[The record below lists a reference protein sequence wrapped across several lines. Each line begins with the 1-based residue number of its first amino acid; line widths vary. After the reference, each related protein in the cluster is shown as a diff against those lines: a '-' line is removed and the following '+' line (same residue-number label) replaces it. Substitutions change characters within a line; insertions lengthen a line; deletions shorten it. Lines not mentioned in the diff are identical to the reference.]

1 LTLVL
6 TLVDGVKRP
15 RVRSLLWLTIL
26 EFRYNSLLKRTAPV
40 RRRGPYDSTLL
51 GRFGEEEAMIIGVPK
66 EIKEVEKRVGMTP
79 QGVDALVAHGHRVL
93 VEKSAGEGSGFSDQ
107 EYQKAGAILV
117 EGGNDIWEGADMV
130 VKVKE
135 PLEPEISLMWSGQV
149 LFTYLHLAANRELTL
164 KLMERRIVGIGYETV
179 QGQDGSLPL
188 LRPMSEIAGRA
199 SVLAGGMCLEARH
212 GGRGVLLCGA
222 SGVPPSKVV
231 ILGAGVVGTN
241 ACKVALGIGAR
252 VSILDTHPE
261 RLSYLHDIT
270 QGHIA
275 TFISNRMTIGEEIA
289 GADLV
294 IGAVLIPGAHAPKLV
309 TRPMLKKMRPGSAV
323 VDVSVDQGGCFET
336 TRPTTHENPT
346 YVEEGIVHYCVAN
359 IPGAFPRTSTFAL
372 TNATFPYVLQIADKG
387 YEKAMEENGALRKGL
402 NLMGGQIVHQAVADS
417 LGLKN
422 PS

>member
-1 LTLVL
+1 MIV
-6 TLVDGVKRP
+6 GV
-15 RVRSLLWLTIL
+15 I
-26 EFRYNSLLKRTAPV
+26 
-40 RRRGPYDSTLL
+40 
-51 GRFGEEEAMIIGVPK
+51 K
-66 EIKEVEKRVGMTP
+66 EIKEVEKRVGMIP

-93 VEKSAGEGSGFSDQ
+93 VERRAGKGSGFSDQ
-107 EYQKAGAILV
+107 EYRKAGAILV
-117 EGGNDIWEGADMV
+117 EKARDVWNEAEIV

-135 PLEPEISLMWSGQV
+135 PLEPEFPLMRPGQI

-222 SGVPPSKVV
+222 SGVPPAKVV

-252 VSILDTHPE
+252 VSILDIHPE
-261 RLSYLHDIT
+261 RLSYIHDIT
-270 QGHIA
+270 QGHIS

-309 TRPMLKKMRPGSAV
+309 TRQMLKRIRPGSAV
-323 VDVSVDQGGCFET
+323 VDISVDQGGCFET

-346 YVEEGIVHYCVAN
+346 YLEEGIVHYCVTN

-387 YEKAMEENGALRKGL
+387 YGKAMEENAALRKGL
-402 NLMGGQIVHQAVADS
+402 NLIDGKVVYQAVAESFGLPFIQNPFCTPS
-417 LGLKN
+417 LRT
-422 PS
+422 PSCIR

>member
-1 LTLVL
+1 MVAERQKVNT
-6 TLVDGVKRP
+6 T
-15 RVRSLLWLTIL
+15 
-26 EFRYNSLLKRTAPV
+26 
-40 RRRGPYDSTLL
+40 RRFEVFLI
-51 GRFGEEEAMIIGVPK
+51 EEDIMIIGVPK
-66 EIKEVEKRVGMTP
+66 EIKEGEKRVGMTP
-79 QGVDALVAHGHRVL
+79 QGVDALIAHGHRVL
-93 VEKSAGEGSGFSDQ
+93 VESSAGEGSGFSDQ
-107 EYQKAGAILV
+107 EYRKAGATLV
-117 EGGNDIWEGADMV
+117 EGARHVWGEAEVV

-135 PLEPEISLMWSGQV
+135 PLEPEFPLMRPGQI
-149 LFTYLHLAANRELTL
+149 LFTYLHLAASRELTS

-179 QGQDGSLPL
+179 QGEDGSLPL

-222 SGVPPSKVV
+222 SGVPPAKVV

-252 VSILDTHPE
+252 VSILDIHPE
-261 RLSYLHDIT
+261 RLAYLHDIT

-309 TRPMLKKMRPGSAV
+309 TRQMLKRMRPGSAV

-336 TRPTTHENPT
+336 TRPTNHENPT
-346 YVEEGIVHYCVAN
+346 YIEEGIVHYCVTN

-387 YEKAMEENGALRKGL
+387 YKKAMEENAALRKGL
-402 NLMGGQIVHQAVADS
+402 NLMDGQVIYQAVAES

>member
-1 LTLVL
+1 
-6 TLVDGVKRP
+6 
-15 RVRSLLWLTIL
+15 
-26 EFRYNSLLKRTAPV
+26 
-40 RRRGPYDSTLL
+40 
-51 GRFGEEEAMIIGVPK
+51 MIIGVPK
-66 EIKEVEKRVGMTP
+66 EIKDGEKRIGMTP

-93 VEKSAGEGSGFSDQ
+93 VERGAGEGSGFTDE
-107 EYQKAGAILV
+107 EYRKAGSTLV
-117 EGGNDIWEGADMV
+117 ERARGLWSDADII

-135 PLEPEISLMWSGQV
+135 PLEPEFPLMRPGQV
-149 LFTYLHLAANRELTL
+149 LFTYLHLAADRELTL

-179 QGQDGSLPL
+179 QGQDGSLPR

-222 SGVPPSKVV
+222 SGVPPAKVV
-231 ILGAGVVGTN
+231 ILGAGVVGAN

-252 VSILDTHPE
+252 VSILDIHPE

-289 GADLV
+289 DADLV
-294 IGAVLIPGAHAPKLV
+294 IGAVLIPGAQAPKLV
-309 TRPMLKKMRPGSAV
+309 TRQMLKRMRPGSAV
-323 VDVSVDQGGCFET
+323 VDISVDQGGCFET

-346 YVEEGIVHYCVAN
+346 YLEEGIVHYCVTN

-372 TNATFPYVLQIADKG
+372 TNATFPYVHQIVDKG
-387 YEKAMEENGALRKGL
+387 YERAMEENEALRKGL
-402 NLMGGQIVHQAVADS
+402 NLIDGKVACQAVAESFGLPFIQNPFSSPS
-417 LGLKN
+417 LKI

>member
-1 LTLVL
+1 
-6 TLVDGVKRP
+6 
-15 RVRSLLWLTIL
+15 
-26 EFRYNSLLKRTAPV
+26 
-40 RRRGPYDSTLL
+40 
-51 GRFGEEEAMIIGVPK
+51 MIIGVPK
-66 EIKEVEKRVGMTP
+66 EIKEDEKRVGMTP

-93 VEKSAGEGSGFSDQ
+93 VERTAGEGSGFSDQ
-107 EYQKAGAILV
+107 EYRKAGAILIERAKDV
-117 EGGNDIWEGADMV
+117 WGEAEIV

-135 PLEPEISLMWSGQV
+135 PLESEFPLMRPGQI

-179 QGQDGSLPL
+179 QEQDGSLPL

-222 SGVPPSKVV
+222 SGVPPAKVV
-231 ILGAGVVGTN
+231 ILGAGVAGTN

-252 VSILDTHPE
+252 VSILDIHPE

-309 TRPMLKKMRPGSAV
+309 TRQMLKRMRPGSAV
-323 VDVSVDQGGCFET
+323 VDISVDQGGCFET

-346 YVEEGIVHYCVAN
+346 YLEEGIVHYCVTN
-359 IPGAFPRTSTFAL
+359 IPGVFPRTSTFAL

-387 YEKAMEENGALRKGL
+387 YKKAMQENAALRKGL
-402 NLMGGQIVHQAVADS
+402 NLMEGQVVYQAVAES
-417 LGLKN
+417 FGLPFIQEPFCPPCLKE

>member
-1 LTLVL
+1 
-6 TLVDGVKRP
+6 
-15 RVRSLLWLTIL
+15 
-26 EFRYNSLLKRTAPV
+26 
-40 RRRGPYDSTLL
+40 
-51 GRFGEEEAMIIGVPK
+51 MIIGVPK
-66 EIKEVEKRVGMTP
+66 EIKEGEKRVGMIP

-93 VEKSAGEGSGFSDQ
+93 VEREAGEGSGFSDE
-107 EYQKAGAILV
+107 EYREAGATLV
-117 EGGNDIWEGADMV
+117 QREEDVWAEAEMV

-135 PLEPEISLMWSGQV
+135 PLEPEIPLMRPGQI
-149 LFTYLHLAANRELTL
+149 LFTYLHLAADRGLTL
-164 KLMERRIVGIGYETV
+164 KLMERRIVAIGYETV
-179 QGQDGSLPL
+179 QAQDGSLPL

-199 SVLAGGMCLEARH
+199 SVLAGGMCLEARY

-222 SGVPPSKVV
+222 SGVPPAKVV

-252 VSILDTHPE
+252 VSILDVHPE

-309 TRPMLKKMRPGSAV
+309 TRQMLKRMRPGSAV
-323 VDVSVDQGGCFET
+323 VDISVDQGGCFET

-346 YVEEGIVHYCVAN
+346 YIEEGIVHYCVTN

-372 TNATFPYVLQIADKG
+372 TNATFPYILQIADKG
-387 YEKAMEENGALRKGL
+387 YRRAMNENEALRKGL
-402 NLMGGQIVHQAVADS
+402 NLIDGMVACEAVAEGFGLAFVRDPFSPPS
-417 LGLKN
+417 LKI

>member
-1 LTLVL
+1 VAISLFSKPWEIASVVSL
-6 TLVDGVKRP
+6 P
-15 RVRSLLWLTIL
+15 RNDIAIQSLL
-26 EFRYNSLLKRTAPV
+26 RTGSV
-40 RRRGPYDSTLL
+40 LDWRHT
-51 GRFGEEEAMIIGVPK
+51 MIIGVPR
-66 EIKEVEKRVGMTP
+66 EIKEGEKRVGMTP

-93 VEKSAGEGSGFSDQ
+93 VERRAGEGSGFSDR
-107 EYQKAGAILV
+107 EYKEAGATLV
-117 EGGNDIWEGADMV
+117 EKARDVWNEGEIV

-135 PLEPEISLMWSGQV
+135 PLEPEFPLMRPGQI

-222 SGVPPSKVV
+222 SGVPPAKVV

-252 VSILDTHPE
+252 VSILDIHPE
-261 RLSYLHDIT
+261 RLSYIHDIT

-309 TRPMLKKMRPGSAV
+309 TRQMLKRMRPGSAV
-323 VDVSVDQGGCFET
+323 VDISVGQGGCFET

-346 YVEEGIVHYCVAN
+346 YVEEGIVHYCVTN
-359 IPGAFPRTSTFAL
+359 IPGGFPRTSTFAL
-372 TNATFPYVLQIADKG
+372 TNATFPYVLEIADKG
-387 YEKAMEENGALRKGL
+387 YGKAMEENAALRKGL
-402 NLMGGQIVHQAVADS
+402 NLIDGKVVYQAVAEGFGLPFIQNPFSPPS
-417 LGLKN
+417 LKTL
-422 PS
+422 S

>member
-1 LTLVL
+1 
-6 TLVDGVKRP
+6 
-15 RVRSLLWLTIL
+15 
-26 EFRYNSLLKRTAPV
+26 
-40 RRRGPYDSTLL
+40 
-51 GRFGEEEAMIIGVPK
+51 MIIGVPK
-66 EIKEVEKRVGMTP
+66 EIKEGEKRVGMTP
-79 QGVDALVAHGHRVL
+79 QGVDALVSHHHRVL
-93 VEKSAGEGSGFSDQ
+93 VEKSAGMGSGFSDH
-107 EYQKAGAILV
+107 EYGKTGAILFDKAK
-117 EGGNDIWEGADMV
+117 DIWNEAEMV

-135 PLEPEISLMWSGQV
+135 PLEPEFSLMRPGQI

-199 SVLAGGMCLEARH
+199 SVLAGGMCLEARY

-222 SGVPPSKVV
+222 SGVPPAKVV
-231 ILGAGVVGTN
+231 ILGAGIVGAN

-252 VSILDTHPE
+252 VSILDIHPE

-294 IGAVLIPGAHAPKLV
+294 IGAVLIPGAQAPKLV
-309 TRPMLKKMRPGSAV
+309 TRQMLKRMRPGSAV
-323 VDVSVDQGGCFET
+323 VDISVDQGGCFET
-336 TRPTTHENPT
+336 THPTTHENPT
-346 YVEEGIVHYCVAN
+346 YIEEGIVHYCVAN

-372 TNATFPYVLQIADKG
+372 TNATFPYIHQIADKG
-387 YEKAMEENGALRKGL
+387 FEKAMDENEALGKGL
-402 NLMGGQIVHQAVADS
+402 NLIDGRVVCQAVAESFGLDFIPNPFSPPS
-417 LGLKN
+417 LKI

>member
-1 LTLVL
+1 
-6 TLVDGVKRP
+6 
-15 RVRSLLWLTIL
+15 
-26 EFRYNSLLKRTAPV
+26 
-40 RRRGPYDSTLL
+40 
-51 GRFGEEEAMIIGVPK
+51 MIIGVPK
-66 EIKEVEKRVGMTP
+66 EIKEGEKRVGMIP

-93 VEKSAGEGSGFSDQ
+93 VERGAGEGSGFSDE
-107 EYQKAGAILV
+107 EYREAGATLV
-117 EGGNDIWEGADMV
+117 QREEDVWAEAEMV

-135 PLEPEISLMWSGQV
+135 PLEPEIPLMRPGQI
-149 LFTYLHLAANRELTL
+149 LFTYLHLAADRGLTL
-164 KLMERRIVGIGYETV
+164 KLMERRIVAIGYETV
-179 QGQDGSLPL
+179 QAQDGSLPL

-199 SVLAGGMCLEARH
+199 SVLAGGMCLEARY

-222 SGVPPSKVV
+222 SGVPPAKVV

-252 VSILDTHPE
+252 VSILDVHPE

-309 TRPMLKKMRPGSAV
+309 TRQMLKRMRPGSAV
-323 VDVSVDQGGCFET
+323 VDISVDQGGCFET

-346 YVEEGIVHYCVAN
+346 YIEEGIVHYCVTN

-372 TNATFPYVLQIADKG
+372 TNATFPYILQIADKG
-387 YEKAMEENGALRKGL
+387 YRRAMNANEALRKGL
-402 NLMGGQIVHQAVADS
+402 NLIDGMVACEAVAEGFGLAFVRDPFSPPS
-417 LGLKN
+417 LKI

>member
-1 LTLVL
+1 
-6 TLVDGVKRP
+6 
-15 RVRSLLWLTIL
+15 
-26 EFRYNSLLKRTAPV
+26 
-40 RRRGPYDSTLL
+40 
-51 GRFGEEEAMIIGVPK
+51 MIIGVPK
-66 EIKEVEKRVGMTP
+66 EIKDGEKRVGMTP

-93 VEKSAGEGSGFSDQ
+93 VERKAGEGSGFSDQ
-107 EYQKAGAILV
+107 EYRKAGATLV
-117 EGGNDIWEGADMV
+117 EGAKDVWDEADIV

-135 PLEPEISLMWSGQV
+135 PLEPEFPLMRPGQV
-149 LFTYLHLAANRELTL
+149 LFTYLHLAADRKLTL

-222 SGVPPSKVV
+222 SGVPPAKVV

-252 VSILDTHPE
+252 VSILDIHPE

-294 IGAVLIPGAHAPKLV
+294 IGAVLIPGAQAPKLV
-309 TRPMLKKMRPGSAV
+309 TRQMLKRMRPGSAV

-346 YVEEGIVHYCVAN
+346 YIEEGIVHYCVAN

-372 TNATFPYVLQIADKG
+372 TNATFPYILQIADKG
-387 YEKAMEENGALRKGL
+387 YEKALEENEALRKGL
-402 NLMGGQIVHQAVADS
+402 NLIGGKVVCPAVAESFGLPFIQNPFAPPS
-417 LGLKN
+417 LKI
-422 PS
+422 PP

>member
-1 LTLVL
+1 
-6 TLVDGVKRP
+6 
-15 RVRSLLWLTIL
+15 
-26 EFRYNSLLKRTAPV
+26 
-40 RRRGPYDSTLL
+40 
-51 GRFGEEEAMIIGVPK
+51 MIIGVPK

-79 QGVDALVAHGHRVL
+79 QGVDALAAHGHRVL
-93 VEKSAGEGSGFSDQ
+93 VERSAGEGSGFSDL
-107 EYQKAGAILV
+107 EYQRAGATLV
-117 EGGNDIWEGADMV
+117 ERVKDVWDGADMV

-135 PLEPEISLMWSGQV
+135 PLEPEFPLMRRGQV

-179 QGQDGSLPL
+179 QGHDGSLPL

-222 SGVPPSKVV
+222 SGVPPAKVV
-231 ILGAGVVGTN
+231 ILGAGVAGAN

-252 VSILDTHPE
+252 VSILDVRPE

-270 QGHIA
+270 QGQIA

-323 VDVSVDQGGCFET
+323 VDISVDQGGCFET

-346 YVEEGIVHYCVAN
+346 YLEEGIVHYCVAN

-372 TNATFPYVLQIADKG
+372 TNATFPYVLQMADRG
-387 YEKAMEENGALRKGL
+387 YEKAMEENEALRKGL
-402 NLMGGQIVHQAVADS
+402 NLIDGQVVYQAVAES
-417 LGLKN
+417 LGLKY

>member
-1 LTLVL
+1 
-6 TLVDGVKRP
+6 
-15 RVRSLLWLTIL
+15 
-26 EFRYNSLLKRTAPV
+26 
-40 RRRGPYDSTLL
+40 
-51 GRFGEEEAMIIGVPK
+51 MIIGVPK
-66 EIKEVEKRVGMTP
+66 EIKNGEKRVGMTP
-79 QGVDALVAHGHRVL
+79 QGVDALVSHHHRVL
-93 VEKSAGEGSGFSDQ
+93 VEKGAGTGSGFSDH
-107 EYQKAGAILV
+107 EYGKTGAILV
-117 EGGNDIWEGADMV
+117 DKSKDVWSEADLV

-135 PLEPEISLMWSGQV
+135 PLEPEFPLMRPGQV

-164 KLMERRIVGIGYETV
+164 KLMEHRIVGVGYETV
-179 QGQDGSLPL
+179 QGKDGSLPL

-199 SVLAGGMCLEARH
+199 SVLAGGMCLESRY

-222 SGVPPSKVV
+222 SGVPPAKVV

-252 VSILDTHPE
+252 VSILDIHPE

-294 IGAVLIPGAHAPKLV
+294 IGGVLIPGAQAPKLV
-309 TRPMLKKMRPGSAV
+309 TRQMLKRMRPGSAI
-323 VDVSVDQGGCFET
+323 VDISVDQGGCFET

-346 YVEEGIVHYCVAN
+346 YIEEGIVHYCVSN

-372 TNATFPYVLQIADKG
+372 TNATFPYVLQISDKG
-387 YEKAMEENGALRKGL
+387 YEKAMEENEALRKGL
-402 NLMGGQIVHQAVADS
+402 NLIDGNIACQAVAES
-417 LGLKN
+417 FGLAFIQN
-422 PS
+422 PFSPPTLKITS